1 MKIRNSLMTQFIVAA
16 GILVLF
22 ILLLIL
28 SQQQMSYLQKT
39 LIGWQSQADK
49 LQLEVANLQQQAQHY
64 KLNAPRDYESYNRDV
79 AVFYQ
84 QFQQQLKVLDQ
95 SYADAERH
103 VADIEN
109 HVIYQGVKQ
118 LDSPL
123 MQAIENQRSSM
134 RGWSQFEAA
143 LKVELGNPQE
153 PRLEWAAEYVI
164 NNHKRLSEQATNLS
178 QQIQA
183 GSDWFNRNLEWLNQG
198 MLAVILL
205 YLLTTLMLFVSRII
219 RPVLS
224 TTHACETVA
233 GGDYG
238 TKVEINGSGET
249 RRLQKAFNELSA
261 RSKLMMDM
269 LGDVNQPGNVS
280 EKLARIYTSGY
291 EALGCS
297 WIGLMAFESDK
308 VYLNASVPQLLD
320 NGFRHRHVSLNKA
333 LGKDLL
339 NTLQS
344 GWLNIDSLKTL
355 TLNRHDERFLR
366 ELYKHTHANHVVG
379 YPFRCPQH
387 NNFILM
393 FTSNDPN
400 GFTVQQVELIRALSK
415 LMADAIISGMS
426 DNSEGAIAPEL
437 FPV

>member
-1 MKIRNSLMTQFIVAA
+1 MKLHKSLMAQFIAAA

-28 SQQQMSYLQKT
+28 TQQQMAHLQKALT
-39 LIGWQSQADK
+39 SWQSQADK

-84 QFQQQLKVLDQ
+84 QFQQQLKVLDK
-95 SYADAERH
+95 SYAEAESN
-103 VADIEN
+103 VAAIEN
-109 HVIYQGVKQ
+109 HVIYQGLKQ

-123 MQAIENQRSSM
+123 MKAIQNQRNSM
-134 RGWSQFEAA
+134 QGWSQFETA
-143 LKVELGNPQE
+143 LKEELGNPQE
-153 PRLEWAAEYVI
+153 PRLEWGAEYVI
-164 NNHKRLSEQATNLS
+164 DNHERLSQQATNLS

-183 GSDWFNRNLEWLNQG
+183 GSEWFSKNLELLNQG
-198 MLAVILL
+198 MLGFIML
-205 YLLTTLMLFVSRII
+205 YLLTTLVLFVNRII

-224 TTHACETVA
+224 TAQACETVA

-238 TKVEINGSGET
+238 AKVEINGVGET

-269 LGDVNQPGNVS
+269 LSDVNQPGNVG
-280 EKLARIYTSGY
+280 EKLERIYGSGY

-297 WIGLMAFESDK
+297 WIGLMAFEADK
-308 VYLNASVPQLLD
+308 VQLNASVPAMLD
-320 NGFRHRHVSLNKA
+320 SGFRHRHVSLNKA

-339 NTLQS
+339 NTLKS

-379 YPFRCPQH
+379 YPFRCPRH
-387 NNFILM
+387 NNFILL
-393 FTSNDPN
+393 FTSNEAE
-400 GFTVQQVELIRALSK
+400 GFTDQQVELIKALSK
-415 LMADAIISGMS
+415 LMADAIISGMN
-426 DNSEGAIAPEL
+426 DNRMGDFEPDLYPI
-437 FPV
+437 